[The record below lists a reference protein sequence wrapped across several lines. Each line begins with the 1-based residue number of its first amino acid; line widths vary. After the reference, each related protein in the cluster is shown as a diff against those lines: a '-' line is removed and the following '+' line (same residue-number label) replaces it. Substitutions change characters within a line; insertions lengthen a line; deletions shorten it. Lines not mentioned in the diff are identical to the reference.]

1 MRKKKKTQE
10 KKISVPGMIARSLE
24 LPVDVLEGLPKI
36 ELLGNKEAVIEHC
49 QGVLEYNDQVVRIR
63 AGRLMLKFTGR
74 DLNLRTMTGDSVVVE
89 GYFTSVEFAG

>member
-1 MRKKKKTQE
+1 MRKKQKAPE
-10 KKISVPGMIARSLE
+10 RKISVPALMARSLE

-36 ELLGNKEAVIEHC
+36 ELQGNKEAVIEHC

-63 AGRLMLKFTGR
+63 AGRLILKFTGR
-74 DLNLRTMTGDSVVVE
+74 DLSLRTMTGDSIVVE

>member
-1 MRKKKKTQE
+1 MRKKQKAPE
-10 KKISVPGMIARSLE
+10 RKISVPGLIARSLE

-36 ELLGNKEAVIEHC
+36 ELQGNKEAVIEHC

-63 AGRLMLKFTGR
+63 AGRLILKFTGR
-74 DLNLRTMTGDSVVVE
+74 DLSLRTMTGDSIVVE

>member
-1 MRKKKKTQE
+1 MRKKKKAQE